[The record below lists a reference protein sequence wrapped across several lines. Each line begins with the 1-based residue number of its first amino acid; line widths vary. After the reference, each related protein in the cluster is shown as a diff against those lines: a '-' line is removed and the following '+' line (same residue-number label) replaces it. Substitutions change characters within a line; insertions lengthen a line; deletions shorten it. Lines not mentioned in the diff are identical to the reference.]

1 MTSKRKE
8 LKLIKIYMYICDLYD
23 RELKYYCHRQS
34 NNNNPAF
41 TDQEIMT
48 IYLFAGHC
56 QKYFQ
61 IKDIHSFAKEYLF
74 CWFPKLPSYQAFNNR
89 LNMLSESFKILSQ
102 RLISSSIPQD
112 CDFDISVVDSFP
124 IITCAG
130 RNRVGKVA
138 TEITNKGFCST
149 KNRYYY
155 GLKLHALAFRRPKRI
170 PFPESL
176 IFTGAEENDLTAFK
190 QIWGNTIS
198 NRTIFGDKIY
208 SDFEYFNNERKQK
221 QNIEMLTPVKAVKGQ
236 SEQERQR
243 NKAYN
248 DLFSTAVSKVRQPI
262 ESFFNW
268 LEEHTTIQR
277 AHKVRSTSGLL
288 VHTMGKIAIA
298 FIYLIF

>member
-1 MTSKRKE
+1 MISKKKE

-23 RELKYYCHRQS
+23 KELKCYCQRYS
-34 NNNNPAF
+34 NNSNPTF

-56 QKYFQ
+56 QKYFL
-61 IKDIHSFAKEYLF
+61 IKDIHSFASDYLSS
-74 CWFPKLPSYQAFNNR
+74 WFPNLPSYQTFSYR
-89 LNMLSESFKILSQ
+89 LNLQTEAFKILSE
-102 RLISSSIPQD
+102 RLISSSIPEE
-112 CDFDISVVDSFP
+112 CDFDISLVDSFP

-138 TEITNKGFCST
+138 REIANKGFCST
-149 KNRYYY
+149 KNQYYY

-176 IFTGAEENDLTAFK
+176 IFTGAEENDLTVFK
-190 QIWGNTIS
+190 QIWGDNIS

-208 SDFEYFNNERKQK
+208 SDFEYFNQHKIQKQK
-221 QNIEMLTPVKAVKGQ
+221 IEMLTPVKAIKGQ
-236 SEQERQR
+236 SDQQKQTD
-243 NKAYN
+243 KAYN

>member
-34 NNNNPAF
+34 NNSNPAF

-56 QKYFQ
+56 QKYFLV
-61 IKDIHSFAKEYLF
+61 KDIHSFAKDYLF
-74 CWFPKLPSYQAFNNR
+74 SWFPKLPSYQAFNNR
-89 LNMLSESFKILSQ
+89 LNMLSEAFKVLSQ
-102 RLISSSIPQD
+102 RLIHSSIPED
-112 CDFDISVVDSFP
+112 CNFDVSLVDSFP

-138 TEITNKGFCST
+138 REITNKGFCST
-149 KNRYYY
+149 KNQYYY
-155 GLKLHALAFRRPKRI
+155 GLKLHALAFRRPKKI
-170 PFPESL
+170 PYPES
-176 IFTGAEENDLTAFK
+176 IVFSGAEENDLTVFK
-190 QIWGNTIS
+190 QIWGDEIL

-208 SDFEYFNNERKQK
+208 SDFEYFNEQKRQK

-236 SEQERQR
+236 SEEQKQR
-243 NKAYN
+243 DKAYN

-268 LEEHTTIQR
+268 LEERTKIQR
-277 AHKVRSTSGLL
+277 AHKVRSSSGLL
-288 VHTMGKIAIA
+288 IHTMGKIAIA
-298 FIYLIF
+298 FVHLIF

>member
-23 RELKYYCHRQS
+23 SELKYYCHRQS
-34 NNNNPAF
+34 NNNNPVF
-41 TDQEIMT
+41 SDQEIMT

-61 IKDIHSFAKEYLF
+61 ITDIHSFAKEYLF
-74 CWFPKLPSYQAFNNR
+74 SWFPKLPSYQAFNNR
-89 LNMLSESFKILSQ
+89 LNMLSEAFKVLSQ
-102 RLISSSIPQD
+102 RLTSSSIPQD
-112 CDFDISVVDSFP
+112 CNLDISLVDSFP

-149 KNRYYY
+149 KNQYYY

-176 IFTGAEENDLTAFK
+176 IFTGAGENDLTAFK
-190 QIWGNTIS
+190 QIWGDNIS

-208 SDFEYFNNERKQK
+208 SDFEYFSDQKKQK
-221 QNIEMLTPVKAVKGQ
+221 QNIEMLTPVKTIKGQ
-236 SEQERQR
+236 SEQEKQR

-277 AHKVRSTSGLL
+277 AHKVRSTAGLL